1 MDIYRCVER
10 STTFRGHK
18 TGTVHCWCQKTLKNK
33 KYKDCSEKIRNLTL
47 SYNTNDNINYLKGIA
62 YNITLQM

>member
-1 MDIYRCVER
+1 MLKDQQHLEDIKQEQ
-10 STTFRGHK
+10 FIAGAKKH
-18 TGTVHCWCQKTLKNK
+18 QKK

-62 YNITLQM
+62 YNLTLQM